1 MNELVIREFVLYA
14 IAYMYDMRFFTMK
27 ALSYTALRKTLAKTM
42 EKVCDDHEPIVIT
55 RKSEGAVVMLSLEDY
70 ESLEE
75 TTYLLRSPKNVKRL
89 FESISQLE
97 EGKGVEKDLVE

>member
-1 MNELVIREFVLYA
+1 
-14 IAYMYDMRFFTMK
+14 MK
-27 ALSYTALRKTLAKTM
+27 ALSYTALRNTLAKTM

-75 TTYLLRSPKNVKRL
+75 TTYLLRSPKNVRRL

-97 EGKGVEKDLVE
+97 DGKGLEKDLYE

>member
-1 MNELVIREFVLYA
+1 MITNLI
-14 IAYMYDMRFFTMK
+14 I
-27 ALSYTALRKTLAKTM
+27 
-42 EKVCDDHEPIVIT
+42 IT
-55 RKSEGAVVMLSLEDY
+55 RKSEDSVVMLSLEDY

-97 EGKGVEKDLVE
+97 AGKGVEKDLDERNSYSRSMPGMTTFTGRK

>member
-1 MNELVIREFVLYA
+1 
-14 IAYMYDMRFFTMK
+14 MK
-27 ALSYTALRKTLAKTM
+27 ALSYSALRSNLAKTM
-42 EKVCDDHEPIVIT
+42 EKVCDDHEPIIIT

-89 FESISQLE
+89 LESVSQLE
-97 EGKGVEKDLVE
+97 EGRGMEKALQ

>member
-1 MNELVIREFVLYA
+1 
-14 IAYMYDMRFFTMK
+14 MK
-27 ALSYTALRKTLAKTM
+27 ALSYTALRSNLAKTM
-42 EKVCDDHEPIVIT
+42 EKVCDDHEPIIIT

-89 FESISQLE
+89 LESVSQLE
-97 EGKGVEKDLVE
+97 EGRGMEKTLQE

>member
-1 MNELVIREFVLYA
+1 
-14 IAYMYDMRFFTMK
+14 MK
-27 ALSYTALRKTLAKTM
+27 ALSYTALRSNLAKTM
-42 EKVCDDHEPIVIT
+42 EKVCEDHEPIVIT

-89 FESISQLE
+89 LESLSQLE
-97 EGKGVEKDLVE
+97 EGRGMVKVLQE

>member
-1 MNELVIREFVLYA
+1 M
-14 IAYMYDMRFFTMK
+14 YMYIIRYYPMK
-27 ALSYTALRKTLAKTM
+27 ALSYTALRSNLAKTM

-89 FESISQLE
+89 LESVSQLE
-97 EGKGVEKDLVE
+97 EGQGMVKVLQE

>member
-1 MNELVIREFVLYA
+1 
-14 IAYMYDMRFFTMK
+14 MK
-27 ALSYTALRKTLAKTM
+27 VLSYTALRRTLAKTM

-75 TTYLLRSPKNVKRL
+75 TTYLLRSPKNLKRL
-89 FESISQLE
+89 VESISQLE
-97 EGKGVEKDLVE
+97 NGGGSPREMHE

>member
-1 MNELVIREFVLYA
+1 
-14 IAYMYDMRFFTMK
+14 MK
-27 ALSYTALRKTLAKTM
+27 ALSYTALRSNLAKTM
-42 EKVCDDHEPIVIT
+42 EKVCNDHEPIVIT

-89 FESISQLE
+89 LESLSQLE
-97 EGKGVEKDLVE
+97 EGRGMVKALQE